1 MLPRGKVS
9 EPEIKRHL
17 SPLLPRNDGK
27 TKPLNSL
34 NVIWMTGFPRN
45 DKLGNKFKKLKT
57 LDVEKFKMKKTLFI
71 FLAILCFLFVATF
84 SAVAEEGH
92 KKPYVGSKAFERMKQ
107 LAGNWE
113 ASMQM
118 VHFQMTRYTFLKRGL
133 AASHVLCF
141 PPLPS
146 CSRGVLVGSP

>member
-1 MLPRGKVS
+1 MLPMGKVS

-17 SPLLPRNDGK
+17 SALLPRNDGK
-27 TKPLNSL
+27 TKPLYSL

-84 SAVAEEGH
+84 QRLQ
-92 KKPYVGSKAFERMKQ
+92 KKDTKNPTSDRKGSNA
-107 LAGNWE
+107 
-113 ASMQM
+113 
-118 VHFQMTRYTFLKRGL
+118 
-133 AASHVLCF
+133 
-141 PPLPS
+141 
-146 CSRGVLVGSP
+146 

>member
-1 MLPRGKVS
+1 MLPMGKVS

-17 SPLLPRNDGK
+17 SALLPRNDGK

-71 FLAILCFLFVATF
+71 FLDILCFLFVATF

-118 VHFQMTRYTFLKRGL
+118 VHFQMTGNTFLKRGL

>member
-1 MLPRGKVS
+1 MLPMGKVS

-17 SPLLPRNDGK
+17 SALLPRNDGK

-71 FLAILCFLFVATF
+71 FLDILCFLFVATF

-92 KKPYVGSKAFERMKQ
+92 KKPYV
-107 LAGNWE
+107 
-113 ASMQM
+113 
-118 VHFQMTRYTFLKRGL
+118 
-133 AASHVLCF
+133 
-141 PPLPS
+141 
-146 CSRGVLVGSP
+146 

>member
-1 MLPRGKVS
+1 MLPMGKVR
-9 EPEIKRHL
+9 EPKIKRHL
-17 SPLLPRNDGK
+17 SALFPRNDGK
-27 TKPLNSL
+27 TKPLKFL

-71 FLAILCFLFVATF
+71 FLDILCFLFVATF

-92 KKPYVGSKAFERMKQ
+92 KKPYVGSKGFERMKQ

-118 VHFQMTRYTFLKRGL
+118 VHFQMTGYTFLKRGL
-133 AASHVLCF
+133 VASRVLCF
-141 PPLPS
+141 PPLTS
-146 CSRGVLVGSP
+146 CSRGILMGSP